1 MDTKQIFDSFL
12 NDLKTAFPEFEVP
25 EYSVDDV
32 VKQLETD
39 YYADV
44 LKIIQHDETFFS
56 KPRMFANVNL
66 SDFYSESTS
75 EAIWKH
81 LQMCVLCSF
90 LHGDIKEKMKTILST
105 VKSMWQSS
113 GQENDE
119 IKQILEDEH
128 AEDHFNELFEHVKQT
143 RIAKLFQELVDTFD
157 ISEIEINL
165 ENPTALLDM
174 LRNPEHPTMKKVIN
188 KVQGVV
194 KEKMER
200 GEITQNQISADI
212 DSIKLKAQRIFGSVI
227 NNMLGLTTNN
237 REQRRQFPNTPEG
250 RRQATAYRLQQ
261 RYMKRSEE
269 GSKKNNSQ

>member
-12 NDLKTAFPEFEVP
+12 NDLKSSFPEFEIP
-25 EYSVDDV
+25 EYSVDEV
-32 VKQLETD
+32 VKQIETD

-56 KPRMFANVNL
+56 KPRMFSKIDL
-66 SDFYSESTS
+66 RDFYCESTS

-81 LQMCVLCSF
+81 LQLCVLCSF

-105 VKSMWQSS
+105 VKGMWNSS

-128 AEDHFNELFEHVKQT
+128 AEDHFNELFEHIKQT
-143 RIAKLFQELVDTFD
+143 RIARLFQELVDNFD
-157 ISEIEINL
+157 ISEIELNL
-165 ENPTALLDM
+165 ENPTEILEM

-188 KVQGVV
+188 KVQGIV

-200 GEITQNQISADI
+200 GEITQNQITADI
-212 DSIKLKAQRIFGSVI
+212 EGIKLKAQRIFGSVI

-237 REQRRQFPNTPEG
+237 RNRQTFPNTPEG
-250 RRQATAYRLQQ
+250 RRERLRQRLQQ
-261 RYMKRSEE
+261 RYMEE
-269 GSKKNNSQ
+269 ERKKNNSQ